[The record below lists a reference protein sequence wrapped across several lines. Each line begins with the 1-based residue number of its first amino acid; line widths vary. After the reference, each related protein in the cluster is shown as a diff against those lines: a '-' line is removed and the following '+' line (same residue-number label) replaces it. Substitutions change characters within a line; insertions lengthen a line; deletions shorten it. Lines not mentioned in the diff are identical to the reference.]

1 MNNSMEELKIESVT
15 FLDNQQVTVTGLHR
29 EIMQTARSENLIL
42 LKEENGVGTLVR
54 PAQIIIKA
62 IFVESGTNVEIANS
76 EFKKELQLFY
86 RGSKFDSKLVD
97 RFNDDIKSG
106 EIKLV
111 YIKEVGYKIIR
122 I

>member
-15 FLDNQQVTVTGLHR
+15 FLDNQTITITAPHR
-29 EIMQTARSENLIL
+29 EIMQAAKRDHLIL
-42 LKEENGVGTLVR
+42 LEEKNGVGTLVR

-62 IFVESGTNVEIANS
+62 IFVDSETNVEIANY